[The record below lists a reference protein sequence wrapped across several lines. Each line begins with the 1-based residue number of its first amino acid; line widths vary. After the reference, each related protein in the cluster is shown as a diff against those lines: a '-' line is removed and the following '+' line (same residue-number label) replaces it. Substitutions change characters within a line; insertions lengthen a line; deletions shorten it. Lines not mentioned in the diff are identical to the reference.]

1 MVCSI
6 RKIGDVIKE
15 IRGMGVDSVESL
27 SRNGQ
32 YKTEIQIA
40 LVINHIAIG
49 QYPIS
54 IP

>member
-32 YKTEIQIA
+32 YKTEIQIG
-40 LVINHIAIG
+40 IAYGHKTYTTI
-49 QYPIS
+49 
-54 IP
+54 